1 MTPNEDGETV
11 YIVDDDEAVREALS
25 LLVRSV
31 GLNVESH
38 PSAQSFLDAYNG
50 SRPACLVLDVRMPGM
65 SGLDLQ
71 DRLRALDITLPV
83 IIMTGH
89 GDVPMAVRAMKAGAV
104 DFVEKSS
111 YNGQALLDRI
121 QVALTRDREG
131 QRRSVLQRKV
141 NDRTATLTPR
151 ERQIMELFVGGKP
164 AKTIAYELGLSTK
177 TVETH
182 RTKLLDKMGVRSLVE
197 LTRMVLE
204 AKRCANN
211 VAPAPDTPVRDPV
224 PSSNSPPKDRD

>member
-1 MTPNEDGETV
+1 MSTNDDDGTV
-11 YIVDDDEAVREALS
+11 YIVDDDEAVRKALS
-25 LLVRSV
+25 MLVRSV
-31 GLNVESH
+31 GLNVESY
-38 PSAQSFLDAYNG
+38 PSAQAFLDAYRG

-71 DRLRALDITLPV
+71 DRLHSMEITLPV

-111 YNGQALLDRI
+111 YNDQALLDRI
-121 QVALTRDREG
+121 QVALKRDREVR
-131 QRRSVLQRKV
+131 RRSVLQQNV
-141 NDRTATLTPR
+141 NRRMATLTPR

-164 AKTIAYELGLSTK
+164 AKAIAYDLGLSTK

-182 RTKLLDKMGVRSLVE
+182 RTKLLEKMGARSLVE

-204 AKRCANN
+204 AKRCANGL
-211 VAPAPDTPVRDPV
+211 VDEAPLPALAPQPWQR
-224 PSSNSPPKDRD
+224 SKDWH

>member
-1 MTPNEDGETV
+1 MSTNDDDGTV
-11 YIVDDDEAVREALS
+11 YIVDDDEAVRKALS
-25 LLVRSV
+25 MLVRSV
-31 GLNVESH
+31 GLNVESY
-38 PSAQSFLDAYNG
+38 PSAQAFLDAYRG

-71 DRLRALDITLPV
+71 DRLHSMEITLPV

-111 YNGQALLDRI
+111 YNDQALLDRI
-121 QVALTRDREG
+121 QVALKRDREVR
-131 QRRSVLQRKV
+131 RRSVLQQNV
-141 NDRTATLTPR
+141 NRRMATLTPR

-164 AKTIAYELGLSTK
+164 AKAIAYDLGLSTK

-182 RTKLLDKMGVRSLVE
+182 RTKLLEKMGARSLVE

-204 AKRCANN
+204 AKRCANGL
-211 VAPAPDTPVRDPV
+211 VDEAPLPALASQPRQR
-224 PSSNSPPKDRD
+224 SKDWH

>member
-1 MTPNEDGETV
+1 MTTTEGDGTV
-11 YIVDDDEAVREALS
+11 YIVDDDEAVRKALS

-31 GLNVESH
+31 GLKVESYS
-38 PSAQSFLDAYNG
+38 SAQEFLDGYSSN
-50 SRPACLVLDVRMPGM
+50 RPACLVLDVRMPGM

-71 DRLRALDITLPV
+71 DRLGNMELTLPV

-111 YNGQALLDRI
+111 YNDQALLDRI
-121 QVALTRDREG
+121 QVALQRDREW
-131 QRRSVLQRKV
+131 QRRSLLQRDV
-141 NDRTATLTPR
+141 NLRVATLTPR

-164 AKTIAYELGLSTK
+164 AKAIAYDLGLSTK

-182 RTKLLDKMGVRSLVE
+182 RTKVLEKMGARSLVE

-204 AKRCANN
+204 AKRSAHGS
-211 VAPAPDTPVRDPV
+211 ADDTARPT
-224 PSSNSPPKDRD
+224 PSPQPRQRSKDWH

>member
-1 MTPNEDGETV
+1 MTTNEEDGTV
-11 YIVDDDEAVREALS
+11 YIVDDDEAVRKALS

-31 GLNVESH
+31 GLNVESY
-38 PSAQSFLDAYNG
+38 PSAQNFLDAYK
-50 SRPACLVLDVRMPGM
+50 SHRPACLVLDVRMPGM

-71 DRLRALDITLPV
+71 DRLQTMELTLPV

-111 YNGQALLDRI
+111 YNDQALLDRI
-121 QVALTRDREG
+121 QVALKRDREW
-131 QRRSVLQRKV
+131 QRRSMLQRDV
-141 NDRTATLTPR
+141 NVRMATLTPR

-164 AKTIAYELGLSTK
+164 AKAIAYDLGLSTK

-182 RTKLLDKMGVRSLVE
+182 RTKVLEKMGARSLVE

-204 AKRCANN
+204 AKRGANCA
-211 VAPAPDTPVRDPV
+211 ADETPARSP
-224 PSSNSPPKDRD
+224 SPPPRPRSKGWH